1 MSGMTMTQSIIAADL
16 NAYENAMW
24 FTTSYL
30 ITTASLAPIVG
41 RLSTIFTPGIMIL
54 ISSFIFSI
62 GAVVTSQAHTFGVFI
77 FGRVLIGT
85 GGAGI
90 MTLSLILVLQLTS
103 KRRRGLFIGLV
114 NAGFTIGLS
123 TGAVVFGALL
133 TAIGWVIVHGGL
145 LIKPR

>member
-1 MSGMTMTQSIIAADL
+1 MSGMTMTQSIIAEDL
-16 NAYENAMW
+16 GAYENAMW

-30 ITTASLAPIVG
+30 ITAASLAPVVG

-54 ISSFIFSI
+54 VSSFIFSA
-62 GAVVTSQAHTFGVFI
+62 GAIVTSQACTFLVFI
-77 FGRVLIGT
+77 LGRVLIGI

-133 TAIGWVIVHGGL
+133 TAIGWV
-145 LIKPR
+145 